1 MSPDTSALQTAP
13 TPNETLAPADADA
26 MLQDVAARA
35 RAAEPV
41 LARARPATKTAALRA
56 AADMI
61 RADAPAI
68 LEANAKDMAAGAA
81 KGLSGSM
88 LDRLEL
94 NTVRLEA
101 VAQGLEAVAGL
112 PDPVGRVLADWTQ
125 PNGLAIQRVSVPLG
139 VIGVVYE
146 SRPNVTA
153 DAGGLALK
161 AGNCV
166 ILRGGSESAHSSGAI
181 VAALRRGIAI
191 AGLPADAIQTAPT
204 QDRGFVGA
212 MLRGR
217 GAIDVM
223 VPRGGKSLVERVM
236 REARMPVIGHLEG
249 LCHVYVDAAADLA
262 KARAIAV
269 NAKMRRTG
277 VCGAAETLLI
287 DRALGLDAARAL
299 LDDLLAA
306 GCAVR
311 GDAALAALD
320 SRVTAVAEADWTT
333 EYLDA
338 IISARMVDGLDA
350 ALDHIARY
358 GSGHTDAIVTED
370 KNAADRF
377 AAEVD
382 SAIVMVNASTQYADG
397 GEFGFGAE
405 IGISTDKFHARGPVG
420 AAQLTSYKYVVTG
433 DGQTRP

>member
-1 MSPDTSALQTAP
+1 MSPDTNALQTAP
-13 TPNETLAPADADA
+13 SPNEVLAPADADA

-35 RAAEPV
+35 RVAEPV

-56 AADMI
+56 AADVI

-68 LEANAKDMAAGAA
+68 LAANAKDMAAAAA

-94 NTVRLEA
+94 NVARLEA
-101 VAQGLEAVAGL
+101 VAQGLEAVADL

-181 VAALRRGIAI
+181 VAALRRGIAT

-236 REARMPVIGHLEG
+236 QEARMPVIGHLEG

-287 DRALGLDAARAL
+287 DRALGDDAARAL

-311 GDAALAALD
+311 GDPALAGLD
-320 SRVTAVAEADWTT
+320 SRVTAVAETDWTT

-370 KNAADRF
+370 KNAAARF
-377 AAEVD
+377 AADVD
-382 SAIVMVNASTQYADG
+382 SAIVVVNASTQYADG

>member
-1 MSPDTSALQTAP
+1 MSPDTATLQAAAQP
-13 TPNETLAPADADA
+13 HETLAPAAADA
-26 MLQDVAARA
+26 LLQDVAGRS
-35 RAAEPV
+35 RAAEPA
-41 LARARPATKTAALRA
+41 LARAKPATKTAALRA
-56 AADMI
+56 AADAV
-61 RADAPAI
+61 RSSGPAI
-68 LEANAKDMAAGAA
+68 LEANAKDMAAGAE
-81 KGLSGSM
+81 KGLSGAM

-94 NTVRLEA
+94 NAARLEA
-101 VAQGLEAVAGL
+101 IAQGLEAVADL
-112 PDPVGRVLADWTQ
+112 PDPVGRVLADWTR
-125 PNGLAIQRVSVPLG
+125 PNGLAIQRISVPLG

-181 VAALRRGIAI
+181 VTALRLGIAA
-191 AGLPADAIQTAPT
+191 AGLPADAIQSAPT
-204 QDRGFVGA
+204 QDRAFVGA

-236 REARMPVIGHLEG
+236 AEARMPVIGHLEG
-249 LCHVYVDAAADLA
+249 LCHVYVDRAADLA
-262 KARAIAV
+262 KAKAIVV

-287 DRALGLDAARAL
+287 DQAIGDDGARGILEGLL
-299 LDDLLAA
+299 EA
-306 GCAVR
+306 GCAIR
-311 GDAALAALD
+311 GDAAIAALD
-320 SRVTAVAEADWTT
+320 GRATPAAEADWTT

-338 IISARMVDGLDA
+338 IISARMVDGLDG

-370 KNAADRF
+370 RNAAARF
-377 AAEVD
+377 AAEAD

-397 GEFGFGAE
+397 AEFGFGAE

-420 AAQLTSYKYVVTG
+420 AAQLTSFKYVVTG

>member
-1 MSPDTSALQTAP
+1 MSPDSNSLN
-13 TPNETLAPADADA
+13 TPKTLAPVDADA
-26 MLQDVAARA
+26 MVAETAARA
-35 RAAEPV
+35 RAAAPA
-41 LARARPATKTAALRA
+41 LARAKPADKTLALRA
-56 AADMI
+56 AADAV
-61 RADAPAI
+61 RTQAAVI
-68 LEANAKDMAAGAA
+68 LAANAKDMAEAEA

-88 LDRLEL
+88 LDRLKL
-94 NTVRLEA
+94 DDARLES
-101 VAQGLEAVAGL
+101 VAQGLEAVANL
-112 PDPVGRVLADWTQ
+112 ADPVGRIQADWTR
-125 PNGLAIQRVSVPLG
+125 PNGLVIQRIAVPLG

-166 ILRGGSESAHSSGAI
+166 ILRGGSESANSSAAI
-181 VAALRRGIAI
+181 VDALRTGIAA
-191 AGLPADAIQTAPT
+191 AGLPADAIQRAPT
-204 QDRGFVGA
+204 QDRQYVGA
-212 MLRGR
+212 MLRAHGL
-217 GAIDVM
+217 IDVM
-223 VPRGGKSLVERVM
+223 VPRGGKSLVGRVLE
-236 REARMPVIGHLEG
+236 EARMPVIGHLEG
-249 LCHVYVDAAADLA
+249 LCHVYVDGAADID

-277 VCGAAETLLI
+277 VCGAAETLLV
-287 DRALGLDAARAL
+287 DRAIADTALPPL
-299 LDDLLAA
+299 LDDLIAA
-306 GCAVR
+306 GCAIR
-311 GDAALAALD
+311 GCPDVQAADARATAA
-320 SRVTAVAEADWTT
+320 SQEDWTT

-338 IISARMVDGLDA
+338 ILSIRVVDGMTG

-370 KNAADRF
+370 RNAAARF

-382 SAIVMVNASTQYADG
+382 SAIVIVNASTQYADG

-420 AAQLTSYKYVVTG
+420 ADQLTSYKYVIAG

>member
-1 MSPDTSALQTAP
+1 MSPDSNSLN
-13 TPNETLAPADADA
+13 TPKTLAPVDADA
-26 MLQDVAARA
+26 MVAETAARA
-35 RAAEPV
+35 RAAAPA
-41 LARARPATKTAALRA
+41 LARAKPADKTLALRA
-56 AADMI
+56 AADAV
-61 RADAPAI
+61 RTQAAVI
-68 LEANAKDMAAGAA
+68 LAANAKDMAEAEA

-88 LDRLEL
+88 LDRLKL
-94 NTVRLEA
+94 DDARLES
-101 VAQGLEAVAGL
+101 VAQGLEAVANL
-112 PDPVGRVLADWTQ
+112 ADPVGRIQADWTR
-125 PNGLAIQRVSVPLG
+125 PNGLVIQRIAVPLG

-166 ILRGGSESAHSSGAI
+166 ILRGGSESANSSAAI
-181 VAALRRGIAI
+181 VDALRTGIAA
-191 AGLPADAIQTAPT
+191 AGLPADAIQRAPT
-204 QDRGFVGA
+204 QDRQYVGA
-212 MLRGR
+212 MLRAHGL
-217 GAIDVM
+217 IDVM
-223 VPRGGKSLVERVM
+223 VPRGGKSLVGRVLE
-236 REARMPVIGHLEG
+236 EARMPVIGHLEG
-249 LCHVYVDAAADLA
+249 LCHVYVDGAADID

-277 VCGAAETLLI
+277 VCGAAETLLV
-287 DRALGLDAARAL
+287 DRVIADTALPPL
-299 LDDLLAA
+299 LDDLIAA
-306 GCAVR
+306 GCAIR
-311 GDAALAALD
+311 GCPDVQAADARATAA
-320 SRVTAVAEADWTT
+320 SQEDWTT

-338 IISARMVDGLDA
+338 ILSIRVVDGMTG

-370 KNAADRF
+370 RNAAARF

-382 SAIVMVNASTQYADG
+382 SAIVIVNASTQYADG

-420 AAQLTSYKYVVTG
+420 ADQLTSYKYVIAG

>member
-1 MSPDTSALQTAP
+1 MSPDSAPVADKT
-13 TPNETLAPADADA
+13 ESLAPEAADA
-26 MLQDVAARA
+26 MLAEVAARA
-35 RAAEPV
+35 RAAEPA
-41 LARARPATKTAALRA
+41 LARAKPAVKTAALKA
-56 AADMI
+56 AAAAMRD
-61 RADAPAI
+61 AAPAI
-68 LEANAKDMAAGAA
+68 LAANAKDMAAGEA
-81 KGLSGSM
+81 KGLTGAM
-88 LDRLEL
+88 LDRLKLDEG
-94 NTVRLEA
+94 RLDG
-101 VAQGLEAVAGL
+101 VAGGLEAVADL

-125 PNGLAIQRVSVPLG
+125 PNGLIIQRVSVPLG

-166 ILRGGSESAHSSGAI
+166 ILRGGSESAETSAAI
-181 VAALRRGIAI
+181 VDALRSGVAA
-191 AGLPADAIQTAPT
+191 AGLPADAIQRAPT

-223 VPRGGKSLVERVM
+223 VPRGGKSLVGRVLA
-236 REARMPVIGHLEG
+236 EARMPVIGHLEG
-249 LCHVYVDAAADLA
+249 LCHVYVDRAADLE
-262 KARAIAV
+262 KARAIVV

-277 VCGAAETLLI
+277 VCGAAETLLV
-287 DRALGLDAARAL
+287 DRAVADTALKPL
-299 LDDLLAA
+299 LDDLAAA
-306 GCAVR
+306 GCAIR
-311 GDAALAALD
+311 GDDAVQAAD
-320 SRVTAVAEADWTT
+320 SRAAPATEADWTT

-338 IISARMVDGLDA
+338 IMSVRVVDGIDA
-350 ALDHIARY
+350 AIDHIARF

-370 KNAADRF
+370 KNAAARF
-377 AAEVD
+377 AADVD
-382 SAIVMVNASTQYADG
+382 SAIVLVNASTQYADG

-420 AAQLTSYKYVVTG
+420 AAQLTSFKYVVTG